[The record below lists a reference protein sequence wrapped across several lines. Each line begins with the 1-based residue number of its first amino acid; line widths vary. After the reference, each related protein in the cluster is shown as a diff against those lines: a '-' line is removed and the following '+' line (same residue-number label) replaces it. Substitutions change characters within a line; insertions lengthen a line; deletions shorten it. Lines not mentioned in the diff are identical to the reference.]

1 MERRWSACWV
11 ICVGL
16 LAGCA
21 HTVSGAYVSKGTDFV
36 EMLQLTQSSNGAI
49 LGTLSHTQVK
59 PDGTL
64 DQGTNNITGAAD
76 GSSITLVAH
85 TPIPLTPNT
94 NMSGTVSERGITLN
108 LPNGIEETFMETT
121 AEDYR
126 SEVHH
131 LSELGQALRQ
141 RLQAQAARAEQAQRR
156 IDLDNQVAAL
166 NQQLTDYVALVESLK
181 NTQQIDA
188 FHREHEQLLAKAR
201 KDLEIQH
208 TYRRGSYTADQGSY
222 AVNQIQ
228 FRLNS
233 VNYSWLNMPDTG
245 RAHLREFDAAIAH
258 SPCAAQPGLPHCAAQ
273 PAAIRAY
280 QNARS
285 LVAKQCD
292 DVEATIK
299 KDDAAMKALADQS
312 DQYTRN

>member
-1 MERRWSACWV
+1 MERRWIACAV
-11 ICVGL
+11 TCVGL

-36 EMLQLTQSSNGAI
+36 EMLQLTQSANGAI

-64 DQGTNNITGAAD
+64 DQGTYNITGAAD
-76 GSSITLVAH
+76 GSSITLIAH

-108 LPNGIEETFMETT
+108 LPNGIEETFTETT

-126 SEVHH
+126 SDVHH
-131 LSELGQALRQ
+131 LSEQGQALRQ

-233 VNYSWLNMPDTG
+233 VNSSWLNMPDTG

-258 SPCAAQPGLPHCAAQ
+258 SPCAAQPDLPHCAAQ
-273 PAAIRAY
+273 PAAVRAY
-280 QNARS
+280 QTARA
-285 LVAKQCD
+285 LVAKRCD
-292 DVEATIK
+292 DVEATMK
-299 KDDAAMKALADQS
+299 NDDAAMKALADQS